1 MTVAVLTGVPG
12 VGATTV
18 ADKANEVLEERGAE
32 YEVVSFGTEMLETAR
47 DKGLVEERDEMRKL
61 PSEDQKRVQEMAG
74 ERIAERAEETNIMV
88 DTHCTI
94 KTPEGYLPGLPEWV
108 LNSLQ
113 PDTVVLVEADPDEIL
128 FRRLDD
134 ETRTRDMENTEEL
147 ATHQDMNR
155 NAAMSYATLTGATV
169 KLVENPDGGVE
180 GAAEELAEALA

>member
-1 MTVAVLTGVPG
+1 
-12 VGATTV
+12 
-18 ADKANEVLEERGAE
+18 
-32 YEVVSFGTEMLETAR
+32 
-47 DKGLVEERDEMRKL
+47 
-61 PSEDQKRVQEMAG
+61 
-74 ERIAERAEETNIMV
+74 
-88 DTHCTI
+88 
-94 KTPEGYLPGLPEWV
+94 V

>member
-12 VGATTV
+12 VGKTTV
-18 ADKANEVLEERGAE
+18 AEEANETLADRDAG
-32 YEVVSFGTEMLETAR
+32 YRMVSFGTVMLETAR
-47 DKGLVEERDEMRKL
+47 DEGLVEERDEMRKL
-61 PSEDQKRVQEMAG
+61 PSEDQRRVQEQAG

-108 LNSLQ
+108 LDGLQ
-113 PDTVVLVEADPDEIL
+113 PDVIVLVEADPDEIL

-134 ETRTRDMENTEEL
+134 ETRVRDMESTSEI

-155 NAAMSYATLTGATV
+155 NAATSYATLTGATV

-180 GAAEELAEALA
+180 EAAGELAESLA